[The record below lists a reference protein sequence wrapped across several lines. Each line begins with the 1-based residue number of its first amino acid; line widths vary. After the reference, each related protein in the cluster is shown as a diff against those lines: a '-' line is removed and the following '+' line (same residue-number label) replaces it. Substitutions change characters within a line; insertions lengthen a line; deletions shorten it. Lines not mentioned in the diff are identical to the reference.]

1 MAEESGR
8 AETVRAEFVSN
19 LSRNTTVPIITS
31 AVIAVVVALVLFGTV
46 SGVGLLVWVAG
57 ALLLNLARF
66 VHLFRLRRRPGN
78 PASVRVTA
86 NWTTWY
92 VGLSG
97 CLWGAAG
104 YIFFPSAQFIFQ
116 VFLAFVLGGLVAGSL
131 AGYGAWLPAFYSYLL
146 PSMAPITVRFFLE
159 MTQIAFAMGSLL
171 FLYSVAIAVLAHTV
185 NRSLLR
191 SANLQVDKNALVDDL
206 SQAKLE
212 AENANRAKD
221 EFLSRISHELRTPL
235 NAILGY
241 GQLLKR
247 ESDGATKGAGRRS
260 VDQITQAGEHL
271 LALINEIL
279 RLAEVN
285 ARTVSLQTANVEMRG
300 ILDACVGLIRPEAD
314 RRGVNIED
322 RTEATT
328 LPAVRADSLRLRE
341 VLLNLLSNAVKYNR
355 PQGTVT
361 VDAREHEGFL
371 HIAIAD
377 TGMGIAEDMRHDV
390 FQPFNRLRQD
400 GESIEG
406 TGIGLAIAKQFTELM
421 NGKIGFNSE
430 PGSGSTFWVEI
441 PIAEDETVAPA
452 QNASTTRVTDA
463 IGSDANSG
471 TYAIL
476 YVEDNLTNQ
485 ELMRDICALRE
496 NIDVHCVQSA
506 EEGFAALARQ
516 EFHLVFMDIALP
528 GIDGFEAL
536 QRLQGSDVT
545 RDIPVV
551 ALSANAMPSDIKKG
565 VDAGFRRYLAKPID
579 IDEILSLIDGLRRG

>member
-1 MAEESGR
+1 
-8 AETVRAEFVSN
+8 
-19 LSRNTTVPIITS
+19 
-31 AVIAVVVALVLFGTV
+31 
-46 SGVGLLVWVAG
+46 
-57 ALLLNLARF
+57 
-66 VHLFRLRRRPGN
+66 
-78 PASVRVTA
+78 
-86 NWTTWY
+86 
-92 VGLSG
+92 
-97 CLWGAAG
+97 
-104 YIFFPSAQFIFQ
+104 
-116 VFLAFVLGGLVAGSL
+116 
-131 AGYGAWLPAFYSYLL
+131 
-146 PSMAPITVRFFLE
+146 
-159 MTQIAFAMGSLL
+159 
-171 FLYSVAIAVLAHTV
+171 
-185 NRSLLR
+185 
-191 SANLQVDKNALVDDL
+191 
-206 SQAKLE
+206 
-212 AENANRAKD
+212 
-221 EFLSRISHELRTPL
+221 
-235 NAILGY
+235 
-241 GQLLKR
+241 
-247 ESDGATKGAGRRS
+247 
-260 VDQITQAGEHL
+260 
-271 LALINEIL
+271 
-279 RLAEVN
+279 
-285 ARTVSLQTANVEMRG
+285 
-300 ILDACVGLIRPEAD
+300 
-314 RRGVNIED
+314 
-322 RTEATT
+322 
-328 LPAVRADSLRLRE
+328 
-341 VLLNLLSNAVKYNR
+341 
-355 PQGTVT
+355 
-361 VDAREHEGFL
+361 
-371 HIAIAD
+371 
-377 TGMGIAEDMRHDV
+377 MGIAEDMRHDV

>member
-328 LPAVRADSLRLRE
+328 LPRRTS
-341 VLLNLLSNAVKYNR
+341 
-355 PQGTVT
+355 
-361 VDAREHEGFL
+361 
-371 HIAIAD
+371 
-377 TGMGIAEDMRHDV
+377 
-390 FQPFNRLRQD
+390 
-400 GESIEG
+400 
-406 TGIGLAIAKQFTELM
+406 GLI
-421 NGKIGFNSE
+421 
-430 PGSGSTFWVEI
+430 
-441 PIAEDETVAPA
+441 APA
-452 QNASTTRVTDA
+452 
-463 IGSDANSG
+463 
-471 TYAIL
+471 
-476 YVEDNLTNQ
+476 
-485 ELMRDICALRE
+485 
-496 NIDVHCVQSA
+496 
-506 EEGFAALARQ
+506 
-516 EFHLVFMDIALP
+516 
-528 GIDGFEAL
+528 
-536 QRLQGSDVT
+536 
-545 RDIPVV
+545 
-551 ALSANAMPSDIKKG
+551 
-565 VDAGFRRYLAKPID
+565 
-579 IDEILSLIDGLRRG
+579 